1 LCNAD
6 ENNRT
11 LQMKVQEL
19 TNKNLELAQDMT
31 QVKTIID
38 SRDGEISRLKA
49 MYEPDHRLN
58 GITDTY
64 ENDKLHKK
72 IEQLQKQIDFLNDEN
87 NIVINNFI
95 PASNELS
102 FYQGSKREIDVLSKK
117 IVALEGQKNK

>member
-11 LQMKVQEL
+11 LQIKVQEL
-19 TNKNLELAQDMT
+19 TNKNLKLAQDMT

-49 MYEPDHRLN
+49 MYEPDHRLD

-72 IEQLQKQIDFLNDEN
+72 IEQLQKQLDFLNDEN

-95 PASNELS
+95 SASKELS
-102 FYQGSKREIDVLSKK
+102 FNQGSKREIDVLSKK

>member
-1 LCNAD
+1 
-6 ENNRT
+6 
-11 LQMKVQEL
+11 MKVQEL

-49 MYEPDHRLN
+49 MYEPDHRLD

-87 NIVINNFI
+87 NKVINNFI
-95 PASNELS
+95 SASNELS

-117 IVALEGQKNK
+117 IVALEDQKNK